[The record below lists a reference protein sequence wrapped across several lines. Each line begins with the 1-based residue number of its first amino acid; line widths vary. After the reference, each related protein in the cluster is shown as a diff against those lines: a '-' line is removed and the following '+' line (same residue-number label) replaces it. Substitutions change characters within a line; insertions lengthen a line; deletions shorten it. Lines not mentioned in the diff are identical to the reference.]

1 MHQFWDTAPFW
12 APIVV
17 LVIIVALGI
26 PHFRRWRTESGLKRS
41 AGPFPL
47 ETEEDPLDSSHI
59 GFAPLG
65 SAKKRPE
72 RRFRSSKS
80 SRGGNE
86 KLR

>member
-1 MHQFWDTAPFW
+1 MQQFWETAPFW

-17 LVIIVALGI
+17 IVIIVALGI
-26 PHFRRWRTESGLKRS
+26 PHFRRWRAESWLKRS

-65 SAKKRPE
+65 STRKRPE
-72 RRFRSSKS
+72 RRFRSSTS
-80 SRGGNE
+80 SRGRNE
-86 KLR
+86 KPR